1 MADKDKVRWQADLV
15 DLSQL
20 PMKNMPCGSAG
31 SAVRALAS
39 QTGKS
44 KSAQLQAESVMANFP
59 DGQSP
64 HTRIAFLATGLPAID
79 LFESVVLS
87 GRHANTSDAEQTP
100 ALRTWQRSPTA
111 NFRSCTQW
119 AGR

>member
-39 QTGKS
+39 QTGKP
-44 KSAQLQAESVMANFP
+44 KSAQLQAESVIANFP

-64 HTRIAFLATGLPAID
+64 HTRIAFLATGLPA
-79 LFESVVLS
+79 
-87 GRHANTSDAEQTP
+87 H
-100 ALRTWQRSPTA
+100 
-111 NFRSCTQW
+111 
-119 AGR
+119 